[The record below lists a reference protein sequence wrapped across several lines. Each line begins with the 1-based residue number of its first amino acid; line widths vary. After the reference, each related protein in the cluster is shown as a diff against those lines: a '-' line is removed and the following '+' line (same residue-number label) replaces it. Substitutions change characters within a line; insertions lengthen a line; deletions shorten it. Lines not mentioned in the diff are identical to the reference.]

1 MELVQVTNLTKLYPD
16 ADVGDQPALDNVS
29 FAAKA
34 GEVFGLLGP
43 NGAGKTTALR
53 ILATIL
59 QPSSGSAKV
68 CHFDVVKQSDYVRH
82 SIGYV
87 SNNTNIY
94 DRMSAWE
101 MVEYFGRLYTIP
113 EDVLQSRITQLFER
127 LQMKSFRD
135 LPGAKMSTGM
145 KQKVSIARALIHDP
159 PVMILDEASLGLD
172 VLAARALQDIVR
184 ELRDEGKCIIYSSH
198 IMREIERVCD
208 RVAIM
213 WRGKIID
220 SGTLDELADRHQERD
235 FEEIFYRLLLN
246 GADQSLS
253 REELLT

>member
-1 MELVQVTNLTKLYPD
+1 MELVQVANLTKHYPD
-16 ADVGDQPALDNVS
+16 AEIGDHPAIDSIS
-29 FAAKA
+29 FTAKA

-59 QPSSGSAKV
+59 QPSSGSARV

-87 SNNTNIY
+87 SNNTNVY

-101 MVEYFGRLYTIP
+101 MVEYFGRLYSIP
-113 EDVLQSRITQLFER
+113 EEPLQEKISQLFER
-127 LQMKSFRD
+127 LQMMSFRD
-135 LPGAKMSTGM
+135 MPGAKMSTGM

-184 ELRDEGKCIIYSSH
+184 QLRDEGKCIIYSSH

-220 SGTLDELADRHQERD
+220 SGTLAELAERHQESD
-235 FEEIFYRLLLN
+235 FEEIFYRLLLQGN
-246 GADQSLS
+246 DTPIS

>member
-16 ADVGDQPALDNVS
+16 ADVGDRPALDSVS
-29 FAAKA
+29 FSAKA

-59 QPSSGSAKV
+59 KPTEGSAKV
-68 CHFDVVKQSDYVRH
+68 CHFDVTNQSDYVRH

-113 EDVLQSRITQLFER
+113 EDVLQERINQLFDR

-135 LPGAKMSTGM
+135 LPGSKMSTGM

-184 ELRDEGKCIIYSSH
+184 QLRDEGKCIIYSSH

-208 RVAIM
+208 RVAVM
-213 WRGKIID
+213 WQGKIID
-220 SGTLDELADRHQERD
+220 SGTLEELSERHQESD
-235 FEEIFYRLLLN
+235 FEEIFYRLLMKGETPN
-246 GADQSLS
+246 IS
-253 REELLT
+253 REELLA